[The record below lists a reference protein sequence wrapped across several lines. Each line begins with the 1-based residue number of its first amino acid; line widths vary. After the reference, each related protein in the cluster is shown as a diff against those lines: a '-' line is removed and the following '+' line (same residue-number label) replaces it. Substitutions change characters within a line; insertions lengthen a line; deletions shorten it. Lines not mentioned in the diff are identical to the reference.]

1 MLRSQIQ
8 SYAKQFESASPGE
21 ILSWASETFGDRL
34 AVVTSFQVTGIATL
48 HMMQRIAPR
57 SPVLTLDTGLLFPE
71 TQDLMDELEA
81 RFDLDLRRVKPRQTP
96 AQQARDY
103 GDRLWERNPDRCCH
117 IRKTIPLRD
126 ALVGFD
132 AWIAGLRRDQSPNRA
147 GTPIV
152 SRDARNGAIKI
163 APFANWT
170 EDEVWDYIRAQN
182 LPYNRLHDI
191 GYPSIG
197 CWTCTNAAA
206 EDEDRRSGRWSR
218 QGKTECGIHLP
229 LAAGPVSEA
238 INA

>member
-1 MLRSQIQ
+1 MLNSQIQ
-8 SYAKQFESASPGE
+8 TYAEQFETASPFE
-21 ILSWASETFGDRL
+21 ILTWASQTFGDKL
-34 AVVTSFQVTGIATL
+34 AIVSSFQVTGIATL

-57 SPVLTLDTGLLFPE
+57 TPVLTLDTGLLFPE
-71 TQDLMDELEA
+71 TQDLMEVLEA
-81 RFDLDLRRVKPRQTP
+81 RFDLDLRRIKPRQTP

-132 AWIAGLRRDQSPNRA
+132 AWVTGLRRDQSPSRA
-147 GTPIV
+147 ATPII
-152 SRDARNGAIKI
+152 SRDARNRSIKI

-170 EDEVWDYIRAQN
+170 EEAVWQYIHEHD

-197 CWTCTNAAA
+197 CWTCTKAA
-206 EDEDRRSGRWSR
+206 DEDDHRRSGRWAN
-218 QGKTECGIHLP
+218 QGKIECGIHLP
-229 LAAGPVSEA
+229 LPSVAASGVKA
-238 INA
+238 